1 MSYIKILNV
10 YRLTAC
16 MVLNW
21 SLSEG
26 EIPQLRTGTIDE
38 LTERQLKGVSE
49 QGLVRAADWGTLSQA
64 LRVQLGSTS
73 MSSASR

>member
-1 MSYIKILNV
+1 MKISDV
-10 YRLTAC
+10 YQLTAC
-16 MVLNW
+16 MARNW

-49 QGLVRAADWGTLSQA
+49 QGLVRAAD
-64 LRVQLGSTS
+64 
-73 MSSASR
+73 